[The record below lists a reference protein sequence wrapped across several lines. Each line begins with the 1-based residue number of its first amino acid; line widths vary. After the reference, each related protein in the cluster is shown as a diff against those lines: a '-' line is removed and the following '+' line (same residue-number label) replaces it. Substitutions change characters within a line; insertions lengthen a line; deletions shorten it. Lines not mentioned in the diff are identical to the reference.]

1 MRLCCYLSSCLILFL
16 LVPLVLVSFYVFKW
30 NREAGRQFLSDFD
43 WPLCKTDDEILVLDR
58 IQEQD
63 NSNVVGDFN
72 NWNNKKCQLRRLT
85 SRDVVSCVDNL
96 HANSS
101 RPWIH
106 FAFIGDLR
114 IRQQF
119 YNFLKVRSSV
129 LLLHYV
135 RPGFDQSTV
144 LSFLFVDDS

>member
-1 MRLCCYLSSCLILFL
+1 M
-16 LVPLVLVSFYVFKW
+16 
-30 NREAGRQFLSDFD
+30 SDFD

-106 FAFIGDLR
+106 FTFIGDSR

-119 YNFLKVRSSV
+119 YDFLKVRSSV

-135 RPGFDQSTV
+135 
-144 LSFLFVDDS
+144 